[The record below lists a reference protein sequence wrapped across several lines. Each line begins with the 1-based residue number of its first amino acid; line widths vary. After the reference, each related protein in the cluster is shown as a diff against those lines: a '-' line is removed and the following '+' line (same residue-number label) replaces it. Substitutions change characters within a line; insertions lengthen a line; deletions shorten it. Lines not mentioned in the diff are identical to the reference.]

1 MYFPTKDNCM
11 RITESDIMLTG
22 ASMAQD
28 DKSID
33 PLHMIDQN
41 NVVSSGD
48 NRSYP
53 FTAEDIRLGQL
64 FLKRLGTYD
73 RALKLF
79 DYLQRKDQEYEEIAN
94 EQSGLIGG
102 IAANMPDDDND
113 FSSDMQ
119 GYMNSSTNPGAN
131 GSDRNY

>member
-1 MYFPTKDNCM
+1 
-11 RITESDIMLTG
+11 
-22 ASMAQD
+22 
-28 DKSID
+28 
-33 PLHMIDQN
+33 MIDQN

-64 FLKRLGTYD
+64 FLKRLGSFD

-94 EQSGLIGG
+94 EQSSLIGG
-102 IAANMPDDDND
+102 IASNMPDDDN